1 MSKSRG
7 TRVVCPECD
16 VIYPL
21 QDEALLPIARCGRC
35 YGAVVA
41 AKRPRAID
49 PEEAPAPHRA
59 AA

>member
-1 MSKSRG
+1 MSKPQG
-7 TRVVCPECD
+7 TRAFCPECD

-21 QDEALLPIARCGRC
+21 WDETLLPIARCGRC

-49 PEEAPAPHRA
+49 PEEANVPDRA